1 MITAK
6 NIRIFINCE
15 KDFFLEKLADLLGQK
30 NIIVI
35 NKKIEFFPSINISYK
50 EKEISIQSSVM
61 MKKFSLPIK
70 IDNLISNIFESINN
84 FYFKNSGI
92 QYFPYSKYIKDQN
105 SQKKINLN
113 EIHNIILSNLFLN
126 FDKGLSKEELYY
138 FIWPKDKIY
147 SQNKLDTHL
156 THLKNILCGL
166 ENFKKNFK
174 TEKGIIRLN

>member
-6 NIRIFINCE
+6 NISIFIDCE
-15 KDFFLEKLADLLGQK
+15 KNFFFEKFTDLLIQK

-35 NKKIEFFPSINISYK
+35 NKKIESFPTLNISFK
-50 EKEISIQSSVM
+50 EKEISINSSLIIR
-61 MKKFSLPIK
+61 KFSLPMK
-70 IDNLISNIFESINN
+70 IDNVISSLFELINN
-84 FYFKNSGI
+84 FYFKNSVI

-156 THLKNILCGL
+156 TNLKNILSGL

-174 TEKGIIRLN
+174 TEKGIVRLN

>member
-1 MITAK
+1 LITAK
-6 NIRIFINCE
+6 NISIFIDCE
-15 KDFFLEKLADLLGQK
+15 KNFFFEKFTDLLIQK

-35 NKKIEFFPSINISYK
+35 NKKIESFPTLNISFK
-50 EKEISIQSSVM
+50 EKEISINSSLIIR
-61 MKKFSLPIK
+61 KFSLPMK
-70 IDNLISNIFESINN
+70 IDNVISSLFELINN
-84 FYFKNSGI
+84 FYFKNSVI

-156 THLKNILCGL
+156 TNLKNILSGL

-174 TEKGIIRLN
+174 TEKGIVRLN